1 MKKVFVFIM
10 AALLCATM
18 AACDTDAPTTTG
30 AGTAAANSTT
40 APKTEF
46 SIPGTLSAQNFDLTV
61 VSAELSDSVTLNAG
75 MDIDYTADEG
85 KQYLTLCIDATN
97 TSDET
102 RNLGT
107 LSAYVDNVAVLPD
120 NFLGKLGDRLIFVGG
135 IDAGKTIQTYI
146 MFQVPVDWEKFEF
159 SYIDSLTGSQSASV
173 TINRADVSAES

>member
-1 MKKVFVFIM
+1 M
-10 AALLCATM
+10 
-18 AACDTDAPTTTG
+18 
-30 AGTAAANSTT
+30 
-40 APKTEF
+40 
-46 SIPGTLSAQNFDLTV
+46 
-61 VSAELSDSVTLNAG
+61 TLNAG
-75 MDIDYTADEG
+75 MDIDYAADEG

-146 MFQVPVDWEKFEF
+146 MFQVPTDWEKFEF

-173 TINRADVSAES
+173 TITRADVSTES